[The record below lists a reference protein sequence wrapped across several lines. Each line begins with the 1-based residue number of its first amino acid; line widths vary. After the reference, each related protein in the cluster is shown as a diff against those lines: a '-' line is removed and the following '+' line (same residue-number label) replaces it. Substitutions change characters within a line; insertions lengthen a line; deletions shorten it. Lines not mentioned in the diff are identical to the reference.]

1 MAQFLKHLKVVGLF
15 GRYDIDV
22 EFSKGINVVHGVNGS
37 GKTTVLHILANATR
51 LDLAR
56 FSELMF
62 QSIELDISSGPRVA
76 LIKRDDTDGPDPLGM
91 ELRIDGEDVSGW
103 PEFPDDF
110 GYDDDFAY
118 AHGRQVSEFRK
129 RAGISIES
137 TYFPAFR
144 TMHDAWS
151 SLDLSDLFRN
161 DVGRRSAYQSG
172 RNPRERAVARRRAG
186 RGLPESVVQTMLT
199 REIFGDFVPPAD
211 YPSSQDIQR
220 NLDGAI
226 QLAVNRLATGDRSL
240 LSDAF
245 SKVFS
250 AISDE
255 TGTDQADGRTT
266 ETIRSAIG
274 EQLEHLQ
281 DLQSEY
287 GLAESDTAFGAL
299 RIQMGSA
306 GAPGQSHDDTTRR
319 VLSVYEEVLSQREE
333 NLNRAFATVR
343 TYIDAV
349 NDFLDGKQLVAAM
362 VREHDTTPR
371 LWVRHSD
378 DSLSRL
384 DTLSSGERQIAGL
397 IYAAT
402 HLAQG
407 DVVLVDEP
415 ELSLHVDW
423 QRTIIQAMLK
433 QLPNK
438 QLIVCTHSPA
448 IGSSFI
454 ENMVPL
460 LPRPT
465 IVPSNE
471 GYWSVKDREERA
483 EEYLLED
490 N

>member
-1 MAQFLKHLKVVGLF
+1 MVRTCLVGQSSQMIL
-15 GRYDIDV
+15 G
-22 EFSKGINVVHGVNGS
+22 
-37 GKTTVLHILANATR
+37 TTTTLPMPTAVKYLS
-51 LDLAR
+51 
-56 FSELMF
+56 SESVQAF
-62 QSIELDISSGPRVA
+62 
-76 LIKRDDTDGPDPLGM
+76 PLN
-91 ELRIDGEDVSGW
+91 RRT
-103 PEFPDDF
+103 F
-110 GYDDDFAY
+110 
-118 AHGRQVSEFRK
+118 
-129 RAGISIES
+129 
-137 TYFPAFR
+137 TAFR

-287 GLAESDTAFGAL
+287 GLAESDCSV
-299 RIQMGSA
+299 RCSPISKWVSA

-319 VLSVYEEVLSQREE
+319 VHQR
-333 NLNRAFATVR
+333 
-343 TYIDAV
+343 I
-349 NDFLDGKQLVAAM
+349 
-362 VREHDTTPR
+362 
-371 LWVRHSD
+371 
-378 DSLSRL
+378 
-384 DTLSSGERQIAGL
+384 
-397 IYAAT
+397 
-402 HLAQG
+402 
-407 DVVLVDEP
+407 
-415 ELSLHVDW
+415 
-423 QRTIIQAMLK
+423 
-433 QLPNK
+433 
-438 QLIVCTHSPA
+438 
-448 IGSSFI
+448 
-454 ENMVPL
+454 
-460 LPRPT
+460 
-465 IVPSNE
+465 
-471 GYWSVKDREERA
+471 
-483 EEYLLED
+483 
-490 N
+490 